1 MGLSYFMSDF
11 LIFKIVFMVIMNLFL
26 FSKRRVA
33 HEIHEG
39 NEGNEDNSC
48 FKYGNEEYTK
58 HDF

>member
-1 MGLSYFMSDF
+1 MSDF
-11 LIFKIVFMVIMNLFL
+11 LIFKIVIMVIMNLFL